1 MCKCK
6 KGGTMKKRMAGLLL
20 AAGTLMANSLFAET
34 HLMLDMGMKLP
45 FAVAD
50 ITRKDSGTTTE
61 LGKVTK
67 WAECDEDFR
76 FKLETDRRAGVELN
90 FKPRFK
96 QEGGVSD
103 CRLDTYFGWF
113 KPTESL
119 KIVAGTS
126 DERHWFK
133 GSEER
138 LVEKFGEITII
149 DCHGDNE
156 LGVYYGLITDPLAA
170 RKWDKNFVWGHEAG
184 SIRWDRSYGWS
195 SSQLGN
201 GVEGQGTNLQF
212 IYSKGDR
219 GFFASAVLVGNYTP
233 GSDKTK
239 TVEWTNSSWDEEN
252 SDHSVSWI
260 PEPQFRVGYGFRSG
274 SVELIYKA
282 PHLGNNVVAAFWQP
296 RLLRDKLAGT
306 FGVTFAN
313 DIADGSDKYKKR
325 SNEFTAFAFDARV
338 QYQVSEN
345 LRAKIFL
352 NYSQVT
358 PGDNNAANDISK
370 QFGESVYHYKDYK
383 GNTIGNK
390 AERGFYAVSSI
401 GYAIPDYGTV
411 NLDGGLYWR
420 DLDNNDGF
428 ELGENFLTV
437 KGSWTYY
444 FMKGVGFSLGGAW
457 YHHINIG
464 DYGKKINGTVY
475 DGIKDEITL
484 GSYVIIKL
492 GL

>member
-1 MCKCK
+1 
-6 KGGTMKKRMAGLLL
+6 MKKRLMGALL
-20 AAGTLMANSLFAET
+20 AAGTLAAGSVFAET
-34 HLMLDMGMKLP
+34 HLMLDMGIKVP
-45 FAVAD
+45 FAFAD
-50 ITRKDSGTTTE
+50 VVSKDSGTTSE

-67 WAECDEDFR
+67 WDKVDDDFR
-76 FKLETDRRAGVELN
+76 FKLETDRRAGMEIN
-90 FKPRFK
+90 FKPQIK
-96 QEGGVSD
+96 QDGGVGE

-119 KIVAGTS
+119 KIVAGTA
-126 DERHWFK
+126 DERHYFK

-138 LVEKFGEITII
+138 LLEKFGEITII
-149 DCHGDNE
+149 DCHADNE

-219 GFFASAVLVGNYTP
+219 GLFASAVLVGNYAP
-233 GSDKTK
+233 FSNKTK
-239 TVEWTNSSWDEEN
+239 TVEWTNSSWGKEE
-252 SDHSVSWI
+252 SDNNVSWV
-260 PEPQFRVGYGFRSG
+260 PEPQFRLGYGFRSG

-282 PHLGNNVVAAFWQP
+282 PHFGNNVLAAFWQP
-296 RLLRDKLAGT
+296 RLMRDKLIGT
-306 FGVTFAN
+306 VGVTFAN
-313 DIADGSDKYKKR
+313 DVADGSEKYNKR
-325 SNEFTAFAFDARV
+325 ENEFMAFAFDARV
-338 QYQVSEN
+338 QYKFSEK
-345 LRAKIFL
+345 LRAKLFL
-352 NYSQVT
+352 NFSQVM
-358 PGDNNAANDISK
+358 PGDKNATNDKSK
-370 QFGESVYHYKDYK
+370 QFGESIYHYKDYK
-383 GNTIGNK
+383 GETVGNK
-390 AERGFYAVSSI
+390 AENGFYVVSSI
-401 GYAIPDYGTV
+401 GYTLPYGTL

-428 ELGENFLTV
+428 ELGENFLAV
-437 KGSWTYY
+437 KGSWTWWVVN
-444 FMKGVGFSLGGAW
+444 GAGFSLGGSW
-457 YHHINIG
+457 YHHINTG
-464 DYGKKINGTVY
+464 DYGKKINGNKY

>member
-1 MCKCK
+1 
-6 KGGTMKKRMAGLLL
+6 MKKRLLGALL
-20 AAGTLMANSLFAET
+20 AAGTLATGSVYGET
-34 HLMLDMGMKLP
+34 HLMLDMGLKLP

-50 ITRKDSGTTTE
+50 ITRKDSGTTSE

-90 FKPRFK
+90 FKPRFT
-96 QEGGVSD
+96 QEGGVKD

-119 KIVAGTS
+119 KIVAGTA

-133 GSEER
+133 GAEER

-156 LGVYYGLITDPLAA
+156 LGVYYGLITDPTKILSFT
-170 RKWDKNFVWGHEAG
+170 KNDLGHEAG
-184 SIRWDRSYGWS
+184 SVRWDRSYGWS

-201 GVEGQGTNLQF
+201 GVEGQGTNIQF
-212 IYSKGDR
+212 IYSKGDT
-219 GFFASAVLVGNYTP
+219 GLFASAVLVGNYAP
-233 GSDKTK
+233 GSDKIK
-239 TVEWTNSSWDEEN
+239 TVEWTNNSWEKEEDDKDN
-252 SDHSVSWI
+252 SVSWI
-260 PEPQFRVGYGFRSG
+260 PEPQFRIGYGFRTG

-296 RLLRDKLAGT
+296 RLMRDKLMGT
-306 FGVTFAN
+306 LGVTFAN
-313 DIADGSDKYKKR
+313 DVADGSRKYKGR
-325 SNEFTAFAFDARV
+325 ENEFKAFAFDARV
-338 QYQVSEN
+338 QYKFN
-345 LRAKIFL
+345 DKLRAKLFL
-352 NYSQVT
+352 NYSQIM
-358 PGDNNAANDISK
+358 PGDNNATNDISK

-383 GNTIGNK
+383 GETVGNK
-390 AERGFYAVSSI
+390 AEKGFYAVSSI
-401 GYAIPDYGTV
+401 GYTIPDYGTV
-411 NLDGGLYWR
+411 NLDGGLYCR

-444 FMKGVGFSLGGAW
+444 FMKGVGFSFGGSW
-457 YHHINIG
+457 YHHINTG
-464 DYGKKINGTVY
+464 DYGKKINGNSY
-475 DGIKDEITL
+475 DEIKDEITL
-484 GSYVIIKL
+484 GTYVIIKL

>member
-1 MCKCK
+1 
-6 KGGTMKKRMAGLLL
+6 MKKCLFGALL
-20 AAGTLMANSLFAET
+20 AAGTLATGSVYGET
-34 HLMLDMGMKLP
+34 HLMLDMGLKLP

-50 ITRKDSGTTTE
+50 ITRKDSGTTSE

-90 FKPRFK
+90 FKPRFT
-96 QEGGVSD
+96 QEGGVKD

-119 KIVAGTS
+119 KIVAGTA

-133 GSEER
+133 GAEER

-156 LGVYYGLITDPLAA
+156 LGVYYGLISDPTAI
-170 RKWDKNFVWGHEAG
+170 KKFDKNAVWGHEAG
-184 SIRWDRSYGWS
+184 SVRWDRSYGWS

-201 GVEGQGTNLQF
+201 GVEGQGTNIQF
-212 IYSKGDR
+212 IYSKGDT
-219 GFFASAVLVGNYTP
+219 GLFASAVLVGNYAP
-233 GSDKTK
+233 GSDKIK
-239 TVEWTNSSWDEEN
+239 TVEWTNNSWEKEEDDKDN
-252 SDHSVSWI
+252 SVSWI
-260 PEPQFRVGYGFRSG
+260 PEPQFRIGYGFRTG

-296 RLLRDKLAGT
+296 RLMRDKLMGT
-306 FGVTFAN
+306 LGVTFAN
-313 DIADGSDKYKKR
+313 DIADGSKKYKGR
-325 SNEFTAFAFDARV
+325 ENEFKAFAFDARV
-338 QYQVSEN
+338 QYQFN
-345 LRAKIFL
+345 DKLRAKLFL
-352 NYSQVT
+352 NYSQIM
-358 PGDNNAANDISK
+358 PGDNNATNDISK
-370 QFGESVYHYKDYK
+370 QFGESVYHYKNYK
-383 GNTIGNK
+383 GETVGNK
-390 AERGFYAVSSI
+390 AEKGFYAVSSI
-401 GYAIPDYGTV
+401 GYTIPDYGTV
-411 NLDGGLYWR
+411 NLDGGLYCR

-444 FMKGVGFSLGGAW
+444 FMKGVGFSFGGSW
-457 YHHINIG
+457 YHHINTG
-464 DYGKKINGTVY
+464 DYGKKINGNSY

-484 GSYVIIKL
+484 GTYVIIKL

>member
-1 MCKCK
+1 
-6 KGGTMKKRMAGLLL
+6 MKKRLFGALL
-20 AAGTLMANSLFAET
+20 AAGTLATGSVYGET
-34 HLMLDMGMKLP
+34 HLMLDMGLKLP

-50 ITRKDSGTTTE
+50 ITRKDSGTTSE

-90 FKPRFK
+90 FKPRFT
-96 QEGGVSD
+96 QEGGVKD

-113 KPTESL
+113 KPTESM
-119 KIVAGTS
+119 KIVAGTA

-133 GSEER
+133 GAEER

-156 LGVYYGLITDPLAA
+156 LGVYYGLISDPTAI
-170 RKWDKNFVWGHEAG
+170 KKFDKNAVWGHEAG
-184 SIRWDRSYGWS
+184 SVRWDRSYGWS

-201 GVEGQGTNLQF
+201 GVEGQGTNIQF
-212 IYSKGDR
+212 IYSKGDT
-219 GFFASAVLVGNYTP
+219 GLFASAVLVGNYAP
-233 GSDKTK
+233 GSDKIK
-239 TVEWTNSSWDEEN
+239 TVEWTNNSWEKEEDDKDN
-252 SDHSVSWI
+252 SVSWI
-260 PEPQFRVGYGFRSG
+260 PEPQFRIGYGFRTG

-296 RLLRDKLAGT
+296 RLMRDKLMGT
-306 FGVTFAN
+306 LGVTFAN
-313 DIADGSDKYKKR
+313 DVADGSRKYKGR
-325 SNEFTAFAFDARV
+325 ENEFKAFAFDARV
-338 QYQVSEN
+338 QYQFN
-345 LRAKIFL
+345 DKLRAKLFL
-352 NYSQVT
+352 NYSQIM
-358 PGDNNAANDISK
+358 PGDNNATNDISK
-370 QFGESVYHYKDYK
+370 QFGESVYHYKNYK
-383 GNTIGNK
+383 GETVGNK
-390 AERGFYAVSSI
+390 AEKGFYAVSSI
-401 GYAIPDYGTV
+401 GYTIPDYGTV
-411 NLDGGLYWR
+411 NLDGGLYCR

-444 FMKGVGFSLGGAW
+444 FMKGVGFSFGGSW
-457 YHHINIG
+457 YHHINTG
-464 DYGKKINGTVY
+464 DYGKKINGNSY

-484 GSYVIIKL
+484 GTYVIIKL

>member
-1 MCKCK
+1 
-6 KGGTMKKRMAGLLL
+6 MKKRLMGALL
-20 AAGTLMANSLFAET
+20 AAGTLAAGSVFAET
-34 HLMLDMGMKLP
+34 HLMLDMGIKVP
-45 FAVAD
+45 FAFAD
-50 ITRKDSGTTTE
+50 VVSKDSGTTSE

-67 WAECDEDFR
+67 WDKVDDDFR
-76 FKLETDRRAGVELN
+76 FKLETDRRAGMEIN
-90 FKPRFK
+90 FKPQIK
-96 QEGGVSD
+96 QDGGVGE

-119 KIVAGTS
+119 KIVAGTA
-126 DERHWFK
+126 DERHYFK

-138 LVEKFGEITII
+138 LLEKFGEITII
-149 DCHGDNE
+149 DCHADNE

-219 GFFASAVLVGNYTP
+219 GLFASAVLVGNYAPFST
-233 GSDKTK
+233 KTK
-239 TVEWTNSSWDEEN
+239 TVEWTNSSWGKED
-252 SDHSVSWI
+252 SDNSVSWV
-260 PEPQFRVGYGFRSG
+260 PEPQFRLGYGFRSG

-282 PHLGNNVVAAFWQP
+282 PHFGNNVLAAFWQP
-296 RLLRDKLAGT
+296 RLMRDKLIGT
-306 FGVTFAN
+306 VGVTFAN
-313 DIADGSDKYKKR
+313 DVADGSSKYNKR
-325 SNEFTAFAFDARV
+325 ENEFMAFAFDARV
-338 QYQVSEN
+338 QYKFSEK
-345 LRAKIFL
+345 LRAKLFL
-352 NYSQVT
+352 NYSQVM
-358 PGDNNAANDISK
+358 PGDNNVTNDISK
-370 QFGESVYHYKDYK
+370 QFGESVYHYKNYK
-383 GNTIGNK
+383 GETVGNK
-390 AERGFYAVSSI
+390 AENGFYVVSSI
-401 GYAIPDYGTV
+401 GYTLPYGTL

-437 KGSWTYY
+437 KGSWTWWVVN
-444 FMKGVGFSLGGAW
+444 GAGFSLGGSW
-457 YHHINIG
+457 YHHINTG
-464 DYGKKINGTVY
+464 DYGKKINGNKY

>member
-1 MCKCK
+1 
-6 KGGTMKKRMAGLLL
+6 MKKRLFGALL
-20 AAGTLMANSLFAET
+20 AAGTLATGSVYGET
-34 HLMLDMGMKLP
+34 HLMLDMGLKLP

-50 ITRKDSGTTTE
+50 ITRKDSGTTSE

-90 FKPRFK
+90 FKPRFT
-96 QEGGVSD
+96 QEGGVKD

-119 KIVAGTS
+119 KIVAGTA

-133 GSEER
+133 GAEER

-156 LGVYYGLITDPLAA
+156 LGVYYGLISDPTAI
-170 RKWDKNFVWGHEAG
+170 KKFDKNAVWGHEAG
-184 SIRWDRSYGWS
+184 SVRWDRSYGWS

-201 GVEGQGTNLQF
+201 GVEGQGTNIQF
-212 IYSKGDR
+212 IYSKGDT
-219 GFFASAVLVGNYTP
+219 GLFASAVLVGNYAP
-233 GSDKTK
+233 GSDKIK
-239 TVEWTNSSWDEEN
+239 TVEWTNNSWEKEEDDKDN
-252 SDHSVSWI
+252 SVSWI
-260 PEPQFRVGYGFRSG
+260 PEPQFRIGYGFRTG

-296 RLLRDKLAGT
+296 RLMRDKLMGT
-306 FGVTFAN
+306 LGVTFAN
-313 DIADGSDKYKKR
+313 DVADGSKKYKGR
-325 SNEFTAFAFDARV
+325 ENEFKAFAFDARV
-338 QYQVSEN
+338 QYQFN
-345 LRAKIFL
+345 DKLRAKLFL
-352 NYSQVT
+352 NYSQIM
-358 PGDNNAANDISK
+358 PGDNNATNDISK
-370 QFGESVYHYKDYK
+370 QFGESVYHYKNYK
-383 GNTIGNK
+383 GETVGNK
-390 AERGFYAVSSI
+390 AEKGFYAVSSI
-401 GYAIPDYGTV
+401 GYTIPDYGTV
-411 NLDGGLYWR
+411 NLDGGLYCR

-444 FMKGVGFSLGGAW
+444 FMKGVGFSFGGSW
-457 YHHINIG
+457 YHHINTG
-464 DYGKKINGTVY
+464 DYGKKINGNSY

-484 GSYVIIKL
+484 GTYVIIKL

>member
-1 MCKCK
+1 
-6 KGGTMKKRMAGLLL
+6 MKKRMAGLLL

-96 QEGGVSD
+96 QEGGVGD

-119 KIVAGTS
+119 KIVAGTA

-133 GSEER
+133 GGEER
-138 LVEKFGEITII
+138 LVDKFGEITII
-149 DCHGDNE
+149 DCHADNE

-170 RKWDKNFVWGHEAG
+170 RKWDENFVWGHEAG

-282 PHLGNNVVAAFWQP
+282 PHFGNNVVAAFWQP
-296 RLLRDKLAGT
+296 RLLRDKLMGT

-313 DIADGSDKYKKR
+313 DIADGSSKYKGR
-325 SNEFTAFAFDARV
+325 ENEFMAFAFDARV
-338 QYQVSEN
+338 QYKFNEK
-345 LRAKIFL
+345 LRAKLFL
-352 NYSQVT
+352 NYSQVM
-358 PGDNNAANDISK
+358 PGDKNTTNDISK

-457 YHHINIG
+457 YHRINTG

>member
-1 MCKCK
+1 
-6 KGGTMKKRMAGLLL
+6 MKKRLFGALL
-20 AAGTLMANSLFAET
+20 AAGTLATGSVYGET
-34 HLMLDMGMKLP
+34 HLMLDMGLKLP

-50 ITRKDSGTTTE
+50 ITRKDSGTTSE

-90 FKPRFK
+90 FKPKFK
-96 QEGGVSD
+96 QEGGVKD

-119 KIVAGTS
+119 KIVAGTA

-133 GSEER
+133 GAEER

-156 LGVYYGLITDPLAA
+156 LGVYYGLITDPTKILSFT
-170 RKWDKNFVWGHEAG
+170 KNDLGHEAG
-184 SIRWDRSYGWS
+184 SVRWDRSYGWS

-201 GVEGQGTNLQF
+201 GVEGQGTNIQF
-212 IYSKGDR
+212 IYSTGDT
-219 GFFASAVLVGNYTP
+219 GLFASAVLVGNYVP
-233 GSDKTK
+233 GSDKIK
-239 TVEWTNSSWDEEN
+239 TVEWTNNSWGKEEDDKDN
-252 SDHSVSWI
+252 SVSWI
-260 PEPQFRVGYGFRSG
+260 PEPQFRIGYGFRTG

-296 RLLRDKLAGT
+296 RLMRDKLMGT
-306 FGVTFAN
+306 LGVTFAN
-313 DIADGSDKYKKR
+313 DVADGSRKYKGR
-325 SNEFTAFAFDARV
+325 ENEFKAFAFDARV
-338 QYQVSEN
+338 QYKFN
-345 LRAKIFL
+345 DKLRAKLFL
-352 NYSQVT
+352 NYSQIM
-358 PGDNNAANDISK
+358 PGDNNVTNDKSK
-370 QFGESVYHYKDYK
+370 QFGESVYHYKNYK
-383 GNTIGNK
+383 GETVGNK
-390 AERGFYAVSSI
+390 AEKGFYAVSSI
-401 GYAIPDYGTV
+401 GYTIPDYGTV
-411 NLDGGLYWR
+411 NLDGGLYCR

-444 FMKGVGFSLGGAW
+444 FMKGVGFSFGGSW
-457 YHHINIG
+457 YHHINTG
-464 DYGKKINGTVY
+464 DYGKKINGNSY

>member
-1 MCKCK
+1 
-6 KGGTMKKRMAGLLL
+6 MKKRLFGALL
-20 AAGTLMANSLFAET
+20 AAGTLATGSVYGET
-34 HLMLDMGMKLP
+34 HLMLDMGLKLP

-50 ITRKDSGTTTE
+50 ITRKDSGTTSE

-90 FKPRFK
+90 FKPRFT
-96 QEGGVSD
+96 QEGGVKD

-119 KIVAGTS
+119 KIVAGTA

-133 GSEER
+133 GAEER

-156 LGVYYGLITDPLAA
+156 LGVYYGLISDPTAI
-170 RKWDKNFVWGHEAG
+170 KKFDKNAVWGHEAG
-184 SIRWDRSYGWS
+184 SVRWDRSYGWS

-201 GVEGQGTNLQF
+201 GVEGQGTNIQF
-212 IYSKGDR
+212 IYSKGDT
-219 GFFASAVLVGNYTP
+219 GLFASAVLVGNYAP
-233 GSDKTK
+233 GSDKIK
-239 TVEWTNSSWDEEN
+239 TVEWTNNSWDKEEKDKDN
-252 SDHSVSWI
+252 SVSWI
-260 PEPQFRVGYGFRSG
+260 PEPQFRIGYGFRTG

-296 RLLRDKLAGT
+296 RLMRDKLMGT
-306 FGVTFAN
+306 LGVTFAN
-313 DIADGSDKYKKR
+313 DVADGSKKYKGR
-325 SNEFTAFAFDARV
+325 ENEFKAFAFDARV
-338 QYQVSEN
+338 QYKFN
-345 LRAKIFL
+345 DKLRAKLFL
-352 NYSQVT
+352 NYSQIM
-358 PGDNNAANDISK
+358 PGDNNATNDISK
-370 QFGESVYHYKDYK
+370 QFGESVYHYKNYK
-383 GNTIGNK
+383 GETVGNK
-390 AERGFYAVSSI
+390 AEKGFYAVSSI
-401 GYAIPDYGTV
+401 GYTIPDYGTV
-411 NLDGGLYWR
+411 NLDGGLYCR

-444 FMKGVGFSLGGAW
+444 FMKGVGFSFGGSW
-457 YHHINIG
+457 YHHINTG
-464 DYGKKINGTVY
+464 DYGKKINGNSY

>member
-1 MCKCK
+1 
-6 KGGTMKKRMAGLLL
+6 MKKRMAGLLL

-233 GSDKTK
+233 DSDKTK

>member
-1 MCKCK
+1 
-6 KGGTMKKRMAGLLL
+6 MKKRLFGALL
-20 AAGTLMANSLFAET
+20 AAGTLATGSVYGET
-34 HLMLDMGMKLP
+34 HLMLDMGLKLP

-50 ITRKDSGTTTE
+50 ITRKDSGTTSE

-90 FKPRFK
+90 FKPRFT
-96 QEGGVSD
+96 QEGGVKD

-119 KIVAGTS
+119 KIVAGTA

-133 GSEER
+133 GAEER

-156 LGVYYGLITDPLAA
+156 LGVYYGLITDPTKILSFT
-170 RKWDKNFVWGHEAG
+170 KNDLGHEAG
-184 SIRWDRSYGWS
+184 SVRWDRSYGWS

-201 GVEGQGTNLQF
+201 GVEGQGTNIQF
-212 IYSKGDR
+212 IYSKGDT
-219 GFFASAVLVGNYTP
+219 GLFASAVLVGNYAP
-233 GSDKTK
+233 GSDKIK
-239 TVEWTNSSWDEEN
+239 TVEWTNNSWEKEEDDKDN
-252 SDHSVSWI
+252 SVSWI
-260 PEPQFRVGYGFRSG
+260 PEPQFRIGYGFRTG

-296 RLLRDKLAGT
+296 RLMRDKLMGT
-306 FGVTFAN
+306 LGVTFAN
-313 DIADGSDKYKKR
+313 DVADGSKKYKGR
-325 SNEFTAFAFDARV
+325 ENEFKAFAFDARV
-338 QYQVSEN
+338 QYKFN
-345 LRAKIFL
+345 DKLRAKLFL
-352 NYSQVT
+352 NYSQIM
-358 PGDNNAANDISK
+358 PGDNNATNDKSK

-383 GNTIGNK
+383 GETVGNK
-390 AERGFYAVSSI
+390 AEKGFYAVSSI
-401 GYAIPDYGTV
+401 GYTLSYGTV
-411 NLDGGLYWR
+411 NLDGGLYFR

-444 FMKGVGFSLGGAW
+444 FMKGVGFSFGGSW
-457 YHHINIG
+457 YHHINTG
-464 DYGKKINGTVY
+464 DYGKKINGNSY
-475 DGIKDEITL
+475 DEIKDEITL
-484 GSYVIIKL
+484 GTYVIIKL

>member
-1 MCKCK
+1 
-6 KGGTMKKRMAGLLL
+6 MKKRLFGALL
-20 AAGTLMANSLFAET
+20 AAGTLATGSVYGET
-34 HLMLDMGMKLP
+34 HLMLDMGLKLP

-50 ITRKDSGTTTE
+50 ITRKDSGTTSE

-90 FKPRFK
+90 FKPRFT
-96 QEGGVSD
+96 QEGGVKD

-113 KPTESL
+113 KPIESL
-119 KIVAGTS
+119 KIVAGTA

-133 GSEER
+133 GAEER

-156 LGVYYGLITDPLAA
+156 LGVYYGLISDPTAI
-170 RKWDKNFVWGHEAG
+170 KKFDKNAVWGHEAG
-184 SIRWDRSYGWS
+184 SVRWDRSYGWS

-201 GVEGQGTNLQF
+201 GVEGQGTNIQF
-212 IYSKGDR
+212 IYSKGDT
-219 GFFASAVLVGNYTP
+219 GLFASAVLVGNYAP
-233 GSDKTK
+233 GSDKIK
-239 TVEWTNSSWDEEN
+239 TVEWTNNSWDKEEDDKDN
-252 SDHSVSWI
+252 SVSWI
-260 PEPQFRVGYGFRSG
+260 PEPQFRIGYGFRTG

-296 RLLRDKLAGT
+296 RLMRDKLMGT
-306 FGVTFAN
+306 LGVTFAN
-313 DIADGSDKYKKR
+313 DVADGSRKYKGR
-325 SNEFTAFAFDARV
+325 ENEFKAFAFDARV
-338 QYQVSEN
+338 QYKFN
-345 LRAKIFL
+345 DKLRAKLFL
-352 NYSQVT
+352 NYSQIM
-358 PGDNNAANDISK
+358 PGDNNATNDISK
-370 QFGESVYHYKDYK
+370 QFGESVYHYKNYK
-383 GNTIGNK
+383 GETVGNK
-390 AERGFYAVSSI
+390 AEKGFYAVSSI
-401 GYAIPDYGTV
+401 GYTIPDYGTV
-411 NLDGGLYWR
+411 NLDGGLYCR

-444 FMKGVGFSLGGAW
+444 FMKGVGFSFGGSW
-457 YHHINIG
+457 YHHINTG
-464 DYGKKINGTVY
+464 DYGKKINGNSY